1 MDSIK
6 QLPFKQRMIRLFK
19 VSKDNW
25 GRADITSQAGE
36 LAYFVLF
43 SLFPILLVIANIIPL
58 FPIDV
63 NAVLSYLESAF
74 PPDIYNVIEPILI
87 GYLNSSSGGVI
98 SIGLLTALWSASK
111 AFNSLQ
117 NLLNEVYGVESR
129 KNFILVRLVSLLIQ
143 LAIVSIV
150 GIIVFIFV
158 FGEFIVSFIE
168 DLLSIDLG
176 IILQVLQLRWLV
188 LLIVLVSLF
197 MAVYFLM
204 PNHHLGIKYA
214 IPGSIFATVGW
225 LALSQGFSIYLQFAG
240 GDAAANATFGVLI
253 VLMLWLYLA
262 AILLLMGGL
271 INTIYYEYKN
281 GHTVRESIEK
291 ENEDKPEVNKLKQ
304 LRKQRKKLVKVKEV
318 EKQSMK

>member
-1 MDSIK
+1 METVK

-25 GRADITSQAGE
+25 ARADVTSQAGE

-63 NAVLSYLESAF
+63 NAVLSYMETAV
-74 PPDIYNVIEPILI
+74 PPDIYSVIEPILI

-98 SIGLLTALWSASK
+98 SIGLITALWSASK

-150 GIIVFIFV
+150 GVIVFIFV

-176 IILQVLQLRWLV
+176 IIMQILQLRWLI

-197 MAVYFLM
+197 MAIYFLV

-214 IPGSIFATVGW
+214 VPGAIFATVGW
-225 LALSQGFSIYLQFAG
+225 LVLSQGFSIYLQFAG
-240 GDAAANATFGVLI
+240 GDAAANATFGVFI

-262 AILLLMGGL
+262 ATILLLGGL

-281 GHTVRESIEK
+281 GHTIQEAIEK
-291 ENEDKPEVNKLKQ
+291 EDEEKPETNEKKKLP
-304 LRKQRKKLVKVKEV
+304 KQRKKLVKVKEV
-318 EKQSMK
+318 EKQ

>member
-1 MDSIK
+1 METVK
-6 QLPFKQRMIRLFK
+6 QLPFKQRMIRFFK

-25 GRADITSQAGE
+25 ARADVTSQAGE

-63 NAVLSYLESAF
+63 NAVLSYMETAV
-74 PPDIYNVIEPILI
+74 PPDIYSVIEPILI

-98 SIGLLTALWSASK
+98 SIGLITALWSASK

-150 GIIVFIFV
+150 GAIVFIFV

-176 IILQVLQLRWLV
+176 IIMQILQLRWLI
-188 LLIVLVSLF
+188 LLLVLVSLF
-197 MAVYFLM
+197 MAIYFLV

-214 IPGSIFATVGW
+214 VPGAIFATVGW
-225 LALSQGFSIYLQFAG
+225 LVLSQGFSIYLQFAG
-240 GDAAANATFGVLI
+240 GDAAANATFGVFI

-262 AILLLMGGL
+262 ATILLLGGL

-281 GHTVRESIEK
+281 GYTIQEAIEK
-291 ENEDKPEVNKLKQ
+291 EDEEKPETNEKKKLP
-304 LRKQRKKLVKVKEV
+304 KQRKKLVKVKEV
-318 EKQSMK
+318 EKQ